1 MFLALVLPMELELI
15 ATFTLLT
22 CTVDITAVLETF
34 MTGCTLIQPVLVLK
48 EALRAELLRNRRS
61 QLSITSV
68 LNLGL
73 LILVEERFAFDA
85 VHHRL
90 PQVVVPQHI

>member
-34 MTGCTLIQPVLVLK
+34 MTGCTLIQPVLVL
-48 EALRAELLRNRRS
+48 
-61 QLSITSV
+61 
-68 LNLGL
+68 
-73 LILVEERFAFDA
+73 
-85 VHHRL
+85 
-90 PQVVVPQHI
+90 